1 MVRAPMRRLAAAI
14 LLLLPAGLAFG
25 RGGYFAVARDRGA
38 ILAFLLLAVAAV
50 ATERPLPRARAGRLA
65 LGGLAALTVWTG
77 LSLLW
82 APLGGPAFADLERLA
97 LYTAALAAGIALLRD
112 IEYVEP
118 VLLATTVAAAVYGLS
133 ARLVPSLVTLHPLI
147 SAGDRLA
154 QPLTYWN
161 AQGAMAAVGIAL
173 AAGLVAGGRF
183 PRAAAA
189 CAPVLGLDIELT
201 LSRGAIG
208 AALAGLAIVV
218 ALAPTRRGLRAAV
231 VVGGAAA
238 LAALASL
245 ALPHVQDAG
254 GASGQGAAMIA
265 VLAVLTAAAAR
276 AAGRDL
282 RDGPVAALR
291 TAAVGA
297 LAVLVIGTVLAVARG
312 GHQPL
317 SSGAQRLVSVQS
329 NRSAYWKVAL
339 AVFADQ
345 PLHGIGSGS
354 FQVEWLKRRP
364 FAESVRDAHS
374 LYLETAAELGVVGLA
389 CLAVFLTGCGLA
401 ARRGP
406 PAAVAALGAFA
417 LHAGIDWD
425 WEMPA
430 LSLLAILLVARLAA
444 AQER

>member
-1 MVRAPMRRLAAAI
+1 MVSAPMRRLAAAI
-14 LLLLPAGLAFG
+14 LLLLPAALTFG

-38 ILAFLLLAVAAV
+38 ILAFLLLAVATV
-50 ATERPLPRARAGRLA
+50 VTERPLPRSRAGRLA
-65 LGGLAALTVWTG
+65 LGGLAALTAWTG

-97 LYTAALAAGIALLRD
+97 LYTAALAAGIALLREID
-112 IEYVEP
+112 YVEP

-173 AAGLVAGGRF
+173 AAGLVAQKRF

-189 CAPVLGLDIELT
+189 CAPVLGLDVELT

-218 ALAPTRRGLRAAV
+218 ALAPTRRGLRAAA

-245 ALPHVQDAG
+245 ALPAVQDAG

-265 VLAVLTAAAAR
+265 VLAVLTAAAAL

-282 RDGPVAALR
+282 RDRPVAAVR
-291 TAAVGA
+291 TVAVCA
-297 LAVLVIGTVLAVARG
+297 LAVLVVGTVLAVARG
-312 GHQPL
+312 GHRPL
-317 SSGAQRLVSVQS
+317 SSGTQRLVSVQS

-339 AVFADQ
+339 RVFADH

-374 LYLETAAELGVVGLA
+374 LYLETGAELGLVGLA